1 MEKNLVCMEENVQ
14 KDGTVSFV
22 TAQRQVSLVQRVE
35 GVSLSHIF
43 DREYRPC
50 GLRNFFLLGGL
61 FPNFLLNSNR
71 NYRN

>member
-43 DREYRPC
+43 ERELSLLSRAPSSHW
-50 GLRNFFLLGGL
+50 LRGDSYGENKQL
-61 FPNFLLNSNR
+61 
-71 NYRN
+71 